1 MFTISKTLIMKKLL
15 LLSITICSILTTKNS
30 QAQTQVTFYTSKG
43 KFVVEM
49 YETQRPI
56 TTKNFINLVKKK
68 FYDKIIFHRVIDGF
82 MIQGGDPTGT
92 GSGGSGVKIPDEL
105 TPKVSNVQ
113 KTIAMANTGKPN
125 TADSQFY
132 INLVDNSSNLDAA
145 YTAFGGVIYNFP
157 VVQAIG
163 KVKTNGG
170 TTNKPLVDV
179 VMDSVR
185 ITPPIITDI
194 AEKGSFMKELI
205 VFPNPVTSESA
216 VWLESTA
223 ETTVRMSVYNQQG
236 QQMAEQQKKL
246 INGTN
251 TISITEIFGTGFPPG
266 VYYLM
271 VTDGTFISREKILIM
286 E

>member
-1 MFTISKTLIMKKLL
+1 MKKLL
-15 LLSITICSILTTKNS
+15 LLCFTTCYMLMAKNI
-30 QAQTQVTFYTSKG
+30 QAQTQITFYTSMG

-49 YETQRPI
+49 YEVKRPI

-92 GSGGSGVKIPDEL
+92 GSGGTGIKIPDEL
-105 TPKVSNVQ
+105 SPPVSNVQ

-125 TADSQFY
+125 TAECQFY
-132 INLVDNSSNLDAA
+132 INLVDNSSNLDKA
-145 YTAFGGVIYNFP
+145 YTAFGIVISNFA

-185 ITPPIITDI
+185 ITPTITGI
-194 AEKGSFMKELI
+194 REEGNFIKELT
-205 VFPNPVTSESA
+205 VYPNPVTAESMI
-216 VWLESTA
+216 WLDATA
-223 ETTVRMSVYNQQG
+223 EKTVHLSVYNEQG
-236 QQMAEQQKKL
+236 QRLANIQKKL
-246 INGTN
+246 MDGTN
-251 TISITEIFGTGFPPG
+251 TISLKEIQETDFARG

-271 VTDGTFISREKILIM
+271 VTDGTFISREKFIIM
-286 E
+286 D